1 MSMST
6 TLSICTAYC
15 IYYCH
20 AVETLN
26 ALYTLNTELASST
39 EYIINRNVII
49 EENAIFYIPNNTNIS
64 FTGDYTL
71 TVRGSLII
79 GCEDIDTASDHKI
92 GIIDHDSSVLVY
104 GNDSNKQQGGIL
116 IDSTGIASF
125 CNTKFE
131 NLYNA
136 IALNSPYKFILD
148 NCEFENNYCCLY
160 VDVPS
165 YEQRQITDN
174 IFSYSKYG
182 IYDIYHYALIENNIF
197 VDIKYTAIDAYSW
210 NEGVYVNNNTFIND
224 YQHSLCAIYNY
235 AYANITSNTFINFTN
250 ALVLDG
256 RNAMVKYNE
265 FINNHIAVVINA
277 KQNQYIQYNNFISND
292 YNIEL
297 QNNYNQPNCNYNFN
311 GVTTNPSSPKLIA
324 DKMIDFCDSNGYNG
338 IITFWPYFQ
347 QKLFLTP
354 VDNSTALYTF
364 DFFDCISINDASG
377 YLITRHPTTS
387 PTTTISLT
395 TTISP
400 STTSMETESVFSSTK
415 ITTLQL
421 ITTEKTDLMTLSSFD
436 RTLTFVLVSFLICI
450 LIMIIWFKKRKK
462 KFAEMEK
469 DDVRFNQINHKA
481 GNALQTNNVNQDT
494 EMMPLPPFV
503 NVAASAPVIIVNKDE
518 IQNEGNIDNK
528 IEQIAEIKKRSI
540 SMNYNNNDSELVQF
554 INDEITIDDI
564 IKPKIKDDTENEYD
578 MNEGKQTFDDV
589 KSWLE
594 SLNLIEY
601 HDKFVSEGY
610 ESISDILLIESEDDL
625 KLIGIDKAG
634 HRKRIL
640 KSIDNI
646 SFLDI
651 HLHM

>member
-292 YNIEL
+292 HNIEL
-297 QNNYNQPNCNYNFN
+297 KDNYNQLHCNYNFN
-311 GVTTNPSSPKLIA
+311 GITTDPTSPQLTGN
-324 DKMIDFCDSNGYNG
+324 KMIDFCDSNGYNG
-338 IITFWPYFQ
+338 IITFWPYFEQ
-347 QKLFLTP
+347 ELYFN
-354 VDNSTALYTF
+354 VIDNSTALYTF
-364 DFFDCISINDASG
+364 DFIDCTSITSASG
-377 YLITRHPTTS
+377 YLVSGQPRKPQTSTNTTVNPIITLTTEQTSMPPITTTSLPPITTIEQTSLPPITTTTSTVTATSIVNPITTLTTEQTSMSPITTNNPTTS
-387 PTTTISLT
+387 ISVADTTSEPSITTTTATTTTTTDFQTSMSTINPTTSE
-395 TTISP
+395 P
-400 STTSMETESVFSSTK
+400 S
-415 ITTLQL
+415 IT
-421 ITTEKTDLMTLSSFD
+421 
-436 RTLTFVLVSFLICI
+436 
-450 LIMIIWFKKRKK
+450 
-462 KFAEMEK
+462 
-469 DDVRFNQINHKA
+469 
-481 GNALQTNNVNQDT
+481 
-494 EMMPLPPFV
+494 
-503 NVAASAPVIIVNKDE
+503 
-518 IQNEGNIDNK
+518 
-528 IEQIAEIKKRSI
+528 
-540 SMNYNNNDSELVQF
+540 
-554 INDEITIDDI
+554 
-564 IKPKIKDDTENEYD
+564 
-578 MNEGKQTFDDV
+578 
-589 KSWLE
+589 
-594 SLNLIEY
+594 
-601 HDKFVSEGY
+601 
-610 ESISDILLIESEDDL
+610 
-625 KLIGIDKAG
+625 
-634 HRKRIL
+634 
-640 KSIDNI
+640 
-646 SFLDI
+646 
-651 HLHM
+651 

>member
-131 NLYNA
+131 NLYEA
-136 IALNSPYKFILD
+136 IVLYSRHKFILD

-338 IITFWPYFQ
+338 IITFWPYFEQ
-347 QKLFLTP
+347 ELYFN
-354 VDNSTALYTF
+354 VIDNSTALYTF
-364 DFFDCISINDASG
+364 DFIDCTSITSASG
-377 YLITRHPTTS
+377 YLVSGQPRKPQTSTNTTVNPIITLTTEQTSMPPITTTSLPPITTIEQTSLPPITTTTSTLTATSLPPITTASQTSLPTDTTEQTSMPPITTTTSTLTATSTVNPITTLTTEQTSMSPITTNNPTTS
-387 PTTTISLT
+387 ISVADTTSEPSITTTTATTTTTTDFQTSMSTINPTTSE
-395 TTISP
+395 P
-400 STTSMETESVFSSTK
+400 S
-415 ITTLQL
+415 IT
-421 ITTEKTDLMTLSSFD
+421 
-436 RTLTFVLVSFLICI
+436 
-450 LIMIIWFKKRKK
+450 
-462 KFAEMEK
+462 
-469 DDVRFNQINHKA
+469 
-481 GNALQTNNVNQDT
+481 
-494 EMMPLPPFV
+494 
-503 NVAASAPVIIVNKDE
+503 
-518 IQNEGNIDNK
+518 
-528 IEQIAEIKKRSI
+528 
-540 SMNYNNNDSELVQF
+540 
-554 INDEITIDDI
+554 
-564 IKPKIKDDTENEYD
+564 
-578 MNEGKQTFDDV
+578 
-589 KSWLE
+589 
-594 SLNLIEY
+594 
-601 HDKFVSEGY
+601 
-610 ESISDILLIESEDDL
+610 
-625 KLIGIDKAG
+625 
-634 HRKRIL
+634 
-640 KSIDNI
+640 
-646 SFLDI
+646 
-651 HLHM
+651 